1 MEIDLGKQKF
11 KDTKSILVYVVSIL
25 ISVSVHSLSPV
36 LLDDS
41 LWVHCTLSQS
51 VLDSCTESFYILF
64 SIQFVEYLA
73 NLPID

>member
-1 MEIDLGKQKF
+1 MEIDFGKQKF

-41 LWVHCTLSQS
+41 LWVHCTLSQ
-51 VLDSCTESFYILF
+51 
-64 SIQFVEYLA
+64 
-73 NLPID
+73 